1 MDTRGSNSSNFEL
14 KMKKFLVCFGVPK
27 RTRQVDSEIHQ
38 DLLINEEKQNGSSTT
53 KSTERH
59 LEDNGIDRQ
68 HSSTRNETTP
78 SKPLPLNTPVSFPT
92 TVTNDS
98 YLEANDTPRTIRELK
113 RFASDPARHGTLP
126 PLNHPPR
133 SFSTIGK
140 RKLPPLNINLIG
152 EPCNN
157 NPNLIQYPD
166 TSDED

>member
-1 MDTRGSNSSNFEL
+1 
-14 KMKKFLVCFGVPK
+14 MKKFLVCFGVPK

-38 DLLINEEKQNGSSTT
+38 GLLINEEKQNGSSTT

-68 HSSTRNETTP
+68 HSTRNETTP
-78 SKPLPLNTPVSFPT
+78 SKPLPGPLNTPVSFPT

-113 RFASDPARHGTLP
+113 RFASDPAHHRTLP
-126 PLNHPPR
+126 PLLNHPPR
-133 SFSTIGK
+133 SFSTISK
-140 RKLPPLNINLIG
+140 RKLPPLNINRIG